1 MELVEITP
9 RLHLVRYAFGQAYL
23 WQDDDGLTMVDAGI
37 AGSAADTAAAI
48 RAAGRAP
55 EELCRVVLTHSH
67 ADHAGAA
74 AELRAWGGV
83 EVLAHR
89 ADAPVI
95 RGDRPAAE
103 PVLLDWERPL
113 FEQNS
118 PQAGGLTGP
127 PCAVDRELRDGEEIA
142 FGGGARVLEV
152 PGHTDG
158 SIALHL
164 PHHGVLFTGDS
175 IAQLDGKAVP
185 GVFNTD
191 REKLLESF
199 GRLAALDVEI
209 ACFGHTDPFTRDAGK
224 KLREAA

>member
-37 AGSAADTAAAI
+37 AGSGADTDAAI
-48 RAAGRAP
+48 RATGRAP
-55 EELCRVVLTHSH
+55 EELRRVVLTHFH
-67 ADHAGAA
+67 ADHAGGA
-74 AELRAWGGV
+74 AELRARGV
-83 EVLAHR
+83 EILAHR

-95 RGDRPAAE
+95 RGEQPPPS

-127 PCAVDRELRDGEEIA
+127 PCAVDRELRDGDEIA
-142 FGGGARVLEV
+142 FAGGARVLGV

-175 IAQLDGKAVP
+175 IAQLDGKAIP

-199 GRLAALDVEI
+199 ARLAALDVEI